1 MYDDLGIEDEPLQ
14 CARELYR
21 AGQYAGVVAVCTQA
35 LELAPM
41 EPALLLERA
50 CAWIAL
56 WRPDQAYADLHEVLL
71 VEPSCVRAYRVLGQL
86 LLQGGK
92 LAGARDAFRRALS
105 LDPQDEA
112 VRAALEAVDTRLAE
126 VARGKSEAA
135 PRRPSASQL
144 TRPTEPTRAHRHI
157 ATSPNGVPISTL
169 TTLIRRAP
177 SAAPAQVSPTHRRQS
192 SEAVPVVRGR
202 DKTAPHR
209 TVLAGRSRA
218 GTAVHAANGPT
229 GSLGSLVRAPTA
241 PIAHV
246 PSAPIPRAITAPHVR
261 LSTQPVVRAA
271 TQPSGDLLGLSDSI
285 E

>member
-1 MYDDLGIEDEPLQ
+1 MHDDLGIEDEPLQ

-35 LELAPM
+35 LELTPM

-112 VRAALEAVDTRLAE
+112 AHAALEAVETRLAE
-126 VARGKSEAA
+126 VARGKPEP
-135 PRRPSASQL
+135 PRRPSASVL
-144 TRPTEPTRAHRHI
+144 ARPIEPARAHRRF

-177 SAAPAQVSPTHRRQS
+177 SAAPVHASPAHRRQNG
-192 SEAVPVVRGR
+192 EALPVARGR
-202 DKTAPHR
+202 EKTAPHR
-209 TVLAGRSRA
+209 TALNARSRA
-218 GTAVHAANGPT
+218 VATVQAANGPT
-229 GSLGSLVRAPTA
+229 GPLAGRAPTA
-241 PIAHV
+241 PMAHQ

-271 TQPSGDLLGLSDSI
+271 TQPPVDLVGVSDGI

>member
-1 MYDDLGIEDEPLQ
+1 MHDDLGIEDEPLQ

-71 VEPSCVRAYRVLGQL
+71 VEPTCVRAYRVLGQL

-112 VRAALEAVDTRLAE
+112 ARAALEALESRLAE
-126 VARGKSEAA
+126 VARGKPEAA
-135 PRRPSASQL
+135 PRRPSSSQL
-144 TRPTEPTRAHRHI
+144 ALPSEPARAHRRI
-157 ATSPNGVPISTL
+157 ATSPNGIPTL

-177 SAAPAQVSPTHRRQS
+177 SAAPAYVSPAHRRQSS

-218 GTAVHAANGPT
+218 VTAVHPANGPT
-229 GSLGSLVRAPTA
+229 ASLVRAPTA

-246 PSAPIPRAITAPHVR
+246 PSAPMPRAITAPHVR
-261 LSTQPVVRAA
+261 SSTQPVVRAA
-271 TQPSGDLLGLSDSI
+271 TQPSGELLGLSDGI